1 MSNGGNIVAKVTCL
15 FRRVPRKSFAKS
27 PVDNADYDEMLAE
40 KSAVVMCLHF
50 PVQWMMTMCLQA
62 DVLEPLRQMCLQSNE
77 PVKPLQNCV
86 LSAKCIDAKVG

>member
-15 FRRVPRKSFAKS
+15 FRRVPRKSFAKG
-27 PVDNADYDEMLAE
+27 PVDNADCDEMLAE

-50 PVQWMMTMCLQA
+50 PVQWMMTMCLQTN
-62 DVLEPLRQMCLQSNE
+62 VLEPLRQMCFQSNE

-86 LSAKCIDAKVG
+86 LSAKCIEAKVS

>member
-1 MSNGGNIVAKVTCL
+1 MSNGGNIVAKVSKGSKN
-15 FRRVPRKSFAKS
+15 FFAKG
-27 PVDNADYDEMLAE
+27 PADNADCDEMLAE

-50 PVQWMMTMCLQA
+50 PVQWMMTMCLQTN
-62 DVLEPLRQMCLQSNE
+62 VLEPLRQMCLQSNE